1 MIFNLF
7 ILLAQG
13 QNVPKNHQGESYGK
27 IAGLF
32 DSYSEND
39 ERALVFVQMYIDK
52 AKKEENYQKLI
63 RGYEEAIYYNK
74 RIAAKLLYADSAIYT
89 ARKSRDHDQIAR
101 AYLGKGIIY
110 FYNRRQ
116 YKPALDLYLTAY
128 NNSKKSTDEYLKN
141 KIVYHLG
148 TVESYL
154 GDYKEAASHFE
165 KSAAYYEKSML
176 KNNHPNIKL
185 NNKLGYFNSLYRLST
200 CYKNLRLYSKEDSL
214 IQIGLDKLHDTK
226 ELTLEYGYFQKGKGV
241 QLLRQHRLD
250 ESLKHLQIADEII
263 SDKEDYASL
272 TTVYFYLGKLFLAK
286 PDREQALLYLTKVDS
301 MVNRYHFITPEIRSA
316 YEHLINDAKK
326 HGDREKQLYFTD
338 QLLKVDSVINADF
351 VLLASK
357 IHSEYDRK
365 SLVEDKNR
373 LEKEKYKGLAITCL
387 FISTTV
393 VTSFLLIRA
402 RKKTKQ
408 LDLKYRE
415 ILKNYKNPPQGEPK
429 PESSTVTSAD
439 KKLYPSEMILTVKE
453 KLKEFEG
460 EKMFLNKNLTLTIV
474 AKMLGTNRNL
484 LSYVL
489 NDHLQTNFTMY
500 LKRLRINYITT
511 MLIENNRYLNY
522 TVDTLADA
530 CGMANRK
537 IFAAHFTEIT
547 GMKPSEFIR
556 RRKEELSKP

>member
-13 QNVPKNHQGESYGK
+13 QNARKFHQGESYGK

-52 AKKEENYQKLI
+52 AKRERNYQKLI

-74 RIAAKLLYADSAIYT
+74 TIATKLLYADSTILT
-89 ARKSRDHDQIAR
+89 AQQHKDYDQIAR

-116 YKPALDLYLTAY
+116 YKPALDLYLIAY
-128 NNSKKSTDEYLKN
+128 NNSNKSTDEYLKN

-176 KNNHPNIKL
+176 KNNHPNIIL

-214 IQIGLDKLHDTK
+214 IQIGLAKLHDTK

-250 ESLKHLQIADEII
+250 ESLKHLQIADEIL

-272 TTVYFYLGKLFLAK
+272 TTVYFYLGKLFVEK
-286 PDREQALLYLTKVDS
+286 PDRARALLYLRKVDS
-301 MVNRYHFITPEIRSA
+301 MVNKYYFITPEIRSA

-326 HGDREKQLYFTD
+326 NRDREKQLYYTD
-338 QLLKVDSVINADF
+338 QLLKVDSVISADF
-351 VLLASK
+351 VPLASK
-357 IHSEYDRK
+357 IHSEYERK

-373 LEKEKYKGLAITCL
+373 LEKEKHRGLVFTCL
-387 FISTTV
+387 FIGTTV
-393 VTSFLLIRA
+393 VTSFLLVRSR
-402 RKKTKQ
+402 RKAKQ

-415 ILKNYKNPPQGEPK
+415 ILKNYKNPPSVEAK
-429 PESSTVTSAD
+429 PENSTVPSAD
-439 KKLYPSEMILTVKE
+439 KKLYTEEMILTVKE
-453 KLKEFEG
+453 KLKEFEA

-500 LKRLRINYITT
+500 LKQLRIGYITS
-511 MLIENNRYLNY
+511 MLIENSRYLNY

-537 IFAAHFTEIT
+537 IFAAHFTEII

-556 RRKEELSKP
+556 RRKEEMNKS

>member
-154 GDYKEAASHFE
+154 GDYKEAAFHFE
-165 KSAAYYEKSML
+165 KSADYYEKSML

-214 IQIGLDKLHDTK
+214 IQIGLAKLHDTK

-286 PDREQALLYLTKVDS
+286 PDREQALVYLTKVDS

-326 HGDREKQLYFTD
+326 NRDREKQLYFTD
-338 QLLKVDSVINADF
+338 QLLKVDSVISADF

-373 LEKEKYKGLAITCL
+373 LEREKYRGLAITCL

-429 PESSTVTSAD
+429 PEHSPIPSSD

>member
-165 KSAAYYEKSML
+165 KSADYYEKSML

-214 IQIGLDKLHDTK
+214 IQIGVAKLHDTK

-301 MVNRYHFITPEIRSA
+301 MVNKYHFITPEIRSA

-326 HGDREKQLYFTD
+326 NGDREKQLYFTD

-351 VLLASK
+351 VLLTSK
-357 IHSEYDRK
+357 IHSEYNRK

-373 LEKEKYKGLAITCL
+373 LEKEKYRGLAITCL
-387 FISTTV
+387 FIGTTV

-429 PESSTVTSAD
+429 SEHFPIPSAD

-453 KLKEFEG
+453 KLKEFEE